1 MSIRRRKGSGVWFI
15 DLRTPGGERIRRST
29 ETTDR
34 RAAQEYHDRLKADLW
49 RQDKLGEV
57 PDRIFEE
64 AAMRFLKL
72 CEGQRDYAGKLRH
85 ITYWGEQFAG
95 RSIRAIT
102 ADEIFDALPTHRL
115 IKGKPARP
123 LEPGTRN
130 RYVNTIRRMLNLC
143 QEWGWIDRVPKLQ
156 RFEEPDVRVR
166 WEPPAVIMAMINA
179 LRLPWMRD
187 AAIVAVATGMRESE
201 LFGLR
206 VSQLDL
212 AQCNAWITHE
222 GAKSKRARSVPLNED
237 AMSVLERR
245 ARTATDLVFTR
256 GYTRGGGPPKL
267 IGQIDKR
274 DFAQACKAAG
284 MVDFNW
290 HDLRH
295 TWASW
300 HVQRGTPLMVLKEL
314 GGWETIAMV
323 QKYAHLAPSH
333 LAQHA
338 GTVTFWAQSV
348 EQKEKTPLSEAAQ
361 PLAA

>member
-1 MSIRRRKGSGVWFI
+1 MSIRKDKKSGIWHLDVSA
-15 DLRTPGGERIRRST
+15 PGGERIRRST
-29 ETTDR
+29 ETTER
-34 RAAQEYHDRLKADLW
+34 RAAQEYHDRLKAELW
-49 RQDKLGEV
+49 RQEKLGEA
-57 PDRIFEE
+57 PPKLFEE
-64 AAMRFLKL
+64 AIVRFLLL
-72 CEGQRDYAGKLRH
+72 CQGQRDLAGKIRH
-85 ITYWGEQFAG
+85 TEYWRDQFAG
-95 RSIRAIT
+95 RAVRSLT
-102 ADEIFDALPTHRL
+102 ADDIFNAIPTHR
-115 IKGKPARP
+115 IVDGKPAKA
-123 LEPGTRN
+123 LAPGTRN
-130 RYVNTIRRMLNLC
+130 RYVNTIRRLLNLC
-143 QEWGWIDRVPKLQ
+143 LEWGWIDRVPKLQ

-166 WEPPAVIMAMINA
+166 WESPAVIISMINA

-201 LFGLR
+201 LFGMR

-212 AQCNAWITHE
+212 EQCNAWITHE

-237 AMSVLERR
+237 AMSVLARR
-245 ARTATDLVFTR
+245 AQAATDLIFTR
-256 GYTRGGGPPKL
+256 GYTRGNGPAKL

-274 DFAQACKAAG
+274 DFARACKTAG

-314 GGWETIAMV
+314 GGWETVAMV

-338 GTVTFWAQSV
+338 GNVKFLSMSAERQPKVALTETAQS
-348 EQKEKTPLSEAAQ
+348 
-361 PLAA
+361 LAA

>member
-1 MSIRRRKGSGVWFI
+1 MSIRKDKKSGVYHLDI
-15 DLRTPGGERIRRST
+15 SAPDGTRIRRSA
-29 ETTDR
+29 ETRDKK
-34 RAAQEYHDRLKADLW
+34 AAQEYHDRLKADLW
-49 RQDKLGEV
+49 RQDKLGEKAE
-57 PDRIFEE
+57 RTFED
-64 AAMRFLKL
+64 AAVRFLQQ
-72 CEGQRDYAGKLRH
+72 CAGQRDYAGKVRH
-85 ITYWGEQFAG
+85 VRYWRAQFGATPV
-95 RSIRAIT
+95 RLLT
-102 ADEIFDALPTHRL
+102 ADRIFDALPTYKL
-115 IKGKPARP
+115 VDGEPSKLLA
-123 LEPGTRN
+123 PGTRN

-143 QEWGWIDRVPKLQ
+143 VEWEWLDRVPKLQ

-237 AMSVLERR
+237 AMSVLARR
-245 ARTATDLVFTR
+245 AQTATDLVFTR
-256 GYTRGGGPPKL
+256 GYTRGDGPPKL

-314 GGWETIAMV
+314 GGWETVAMV

-338 GTVTFWAQSV
+338 DNVKFLSMSG
-348 EQKEKTPLSEAAQ
+348 EQKQNAPLSEAAQ
-361 PLAA
+361 SLAA

>member
-1 MSIRRRKGSGVWFI
+1 M
-15 DLRTPGGERIRRST
+15 
-29 ETTDR
+29 
-34 RAAQEYHDRLKADLW
+34 KAELW
-49 RQDKLGEV
+49 SKDKLGKV
-57 PDRIFEE
+57 AAKTFDE
-64 AAMRFLKL
+64 AAMRFLRL

-85 ITYWGEQFAG
+85 IAYWRERFTG
-95 RSIRAIT
+95 RPVGSLT
-102 ADEIFDALPTHRL
+102 ADDIFDAIPTHKMNRDGEP
-115 IKGKPARP
+115 GKP
-123 LEPGTRN
+123 LVSGTRN
-130 RYVNTIRRMLNLC
+130 RYVNTIRRLLNLC
-143 QEWGWIDRVPKLQ
+143 HEWGWIDRVPKLQ

-166 WEPPAVIMAMINA
+166 WEPPAVIVKMIDA

-206 VSQLDL
+206 LSQLDL

-222 GAKSKRARSVPLNED
+222 GAKSKRARSVPLNVD
-237 AMSVLERR
+237 AMSILKQR
-245 ARTATDLVFTR
+245 AAAATDLVFTR
-256 GYTRGGGPPKL
+256 GYTRDGGAPKL

-274 DFAQACKAAG
+274 DFARACAAAG
-284 MVDFNW
+284 MVDFRW

-314 GGWETIAMV
+314 GGWETVAMV

-338 GTVTFWAQSV
+338 SNVTFMAHATLNALEPSL
-348 EQKEKTPLSEAAQ
+348 PAA
-361 PLAA
+361 A

>member
-1 MSIRRRKGSGVWFI
+1 MSIRKRQGSGIWFI
-15 DLRTPGGERIRRST
+15 DLRTPSGERIRRST
-29 ETTDR
+29 ETTER
-34 RAAQEYHDRLKADLW
+34 RAAQEYHDRLKAELW
-49 RQDKLGEV
+49 RQDKLGEA
-57 PDRIFEE
+57 PPKLFEE
-64 AAMRFLKL
+64 AIVRFLLL
-72 CEGQRDYAGKLRH
+72 CQGQRDLAGKIRH
-85 ITYWGEQFAG
+85 AEYWRDQFAG
-95 RSIRAIT
+95 RAVRSLT
-102 ADEIFDALPTHRL
+102 ADDIFNAIPTHR
-115 IKGKPARP
+115 IVDGKQAKGLA
-123 LEPGTRN
+123 PGTRN
-130 RYVNTIRRMLNLC
+130 RYVNTIRRLLNLC
-143 QEWGWIDRVPKLQ
+143 LEWGWIDRVPKLQ

-166 WEPPAVIMAMINA
+166 WEPPEVIAKMINA

-237 AMSVLERR
+237 AMSVLVRR
-245 ARTATDLVFTR
+245 AQTATDLVFTR
-256 GYTRGGGPPKL
+256 GYTRGDGPPKL

-274 DFAQACKAAG
+274 DFSRACAAAG
-284 MVDFNW
+284 MLDFNW

-300 HVQRGTPLMVLKEL
+300 HVQRGTPLMVLREL
-314 GGWETIAMV
+314 GGWETVAMV

-361 PLAA
+361 SLAA